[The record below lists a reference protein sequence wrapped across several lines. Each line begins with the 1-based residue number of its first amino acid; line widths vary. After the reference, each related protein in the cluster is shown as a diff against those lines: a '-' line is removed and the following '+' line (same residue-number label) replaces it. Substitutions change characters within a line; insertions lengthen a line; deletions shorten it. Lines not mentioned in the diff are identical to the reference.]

1 LPFPVER
8 EFGTVKFG
16 KRTPSTESPVKR
28 SKAMVEQ
35 LKSAQIFKDYQEAFR
50 ETTGMP
56 LNLRAVEGF
65 DLPHRDD
72 PRENPFCA
80 LMVVGLPKLDHL
92 NS

>member
-35 LKSAQIFKDYQEAFR
+35 LKSAHIFKDYQEAFR

-56 LNLRAVEGF
+56 FGRVTQTG
-65 DLPHRDD
+65 P
-72 PRENPFCA
+72 
-80 LMVVGLPKLDHL
+80 PKQLVWMG
-92 NS
+92 